1 MQKLRIM
8 IVGAGDVAK
17 RLVASNVGARAQWL
31 ALVRSNDTANSL
43 RARGILAVRG
53 DLDQRTSLRRAG
65 ALGRSAHATLYLAPP
80 PNIGSDD
87 PRIKRWLAASSGT
100 VRPLNMGYHSKQKNR
115 PPRKLRNVYVSTTGV
130 YGDRAGDVVNETTAV
145 RPNSARAK
153 RRVAAETRVR
163 RSKRFRGALL
173 RAPGIYAAERLPIER
188 LRERLPALIAS
199 EDVFTN
205 HIHADD
211 LAHVIWLSMFRARA
225 NRTLNIVD
233 DASLKMGEYFDA
245 VADSLSL
252 PRAPRVTRGELA
264 QHVTPMMM
272 SFMNESR
279 RIDNARMKRE
289 LRIRLQYPTPQS
301 MLTTMK
307 TEAALQRSLL

>member
-1 MQKLRIM
+1 M

-17 RLVASNVGARAQWL
+17 RLVASNVGSRARWL
-31 ALVRSNDTANSL
+31 ALSRSTDSASAL
-43 RARGILAVRG
+43 QAAGILAVRG
-53 DLDQRTSLRRAG
+53 DLDRRVSLRRAG
-65 ALGRSAHATLYLAPP
+65 ALARSAHATLYLAPP
-80 PNIGSDD
+80 PNIGDDD
-87 PRIKRWLAASSGT
+87 PRMKRWLAASCTLPSK
-100 VRPLNMGYHSKQKNR
+100 VRAKTRCHHIRKA
-115 PPRKLRNVYVSTTGV
+115 RKLRNVYVSTTGV
-130 YGDRAGDVVNETTAV
+130 YGDRAGEFVNEATAV

-153 RRVAAETRVR
+153 RRVAAEARVR
-163 RSKRFRGALL
+163 KSKRFRGAIL

-188 LRERLPALIAS
+188 LRERVPALIAT

-211 LAHVIWLSMFRARA
+211 LARSVWLSIFRARA
-225 NRTLNIVD
+225 NRVLNIVD

-245 VADSLSL
+245 VADSLGL
-252 PRAPRVTRGELA
+252 PRAPRMTRGELS

-279 RIDNARMKRE
+279 RIGNARMKRE
-289 LRIRLQYPTPQS
+289 LRLRLQFPTPQS
-301 MLTTMK
+301 MLATMK